1 MVSYRYY
8 GREVVLWGHFLLVPS
23 PLGPRLVP
31 ALGTETLSM
40 PCALQHLIQ
49 LSIFLQSLFCFLF
62 FLYLFQTFSFFLLL
76 FLSLFLSHQV
86 AWGWLGRWDWGFH
99 LFVAMCRAMCRAVSR
114 LCGSR
119 QVRRAPSLTLPS
131 CLNLEL
137 CWIFWALNPFFWT
150 TWEDFRCR
158 NCRPSPNCRGLRL
171 FPILAPSASFHDFRE
186 PGDQL
191 DQVPIISCH
200 DFNSLMIDSDRSY
213 RSWTSDERST
223 V

>member
-1 MVSYRYY
+1 MCATTSHPTFYLSAITVLFLVLSLLISNF
-8 GREVVLWGHFLLVPS
+8 VV
-23 PLGPRLVP
+23 
-31 ALGTETLSM
+31 
-40 PCALQHLIQ
+40 
-49 LSIFLQSLFCFLF
+49 
-62 FLYLFQTFSFFLLL
+62 FSFVISFVISFSPGCMRMTREMRLR
-76 FLSLFLSHQV
+76 LSLVRCAVPCVVRSP
-86 AWGWLGRWDWGFH
+86 D
-99 LFVAMCRAMCRAVSR
+99 FVDLDRFEE
-114 LCGSR
+114 R
-119 QVRRAPSLTLPS
+119 QVLRCLAASTLNYVEYFEP
-131 CLNLEL
+131 
-137 CWIFWALNPFFWT
+137 WILFFWT

-171 FPILAPSASFHDFRE
+171 FAILAPSASFHDFRE